1 MLIKEVN
8 ERECKVS
15 LLKLSFLKKVT
26 AILVISALVMF
37 TAVASAGDPPC
48 TCGDIC
54 VNETGWW
61 QDGGAFNASGTPI
74 QDAVNNAHSGETIC
88 VKDGMY
94 TENVDVNVTN
104 STIKSE
110 NGSTSCIVQAASSG
124 DHAFEVTADYVNVT
138 GFTARGATS
147 YKKAGIYLD
156 DVEHCDVTNNT
167 ASNNSCGIY
176 LSSSSNNSLTGNT
189 ANSNDGYAIYLFSSS
204 NYNSLTNNGIS
215 NNYDGI

>member
-1 MLIKEVN
+1 MLIKEAN

-15 LLKLSFLKKVT
+15 LVKLSFLKKVT
-26 AILVISALVMF
+26 AILVISALVML

-94 TENVDVNVTN
+94 IENVDVNVTN
-104 STIKSE
+104 LTIISE
-110 NGSTSCIVQAASSG
+110 NGSTSCIVQAARTS
-124 DHAFEVTADYVNVT
+124 DHVFEVTADYVNIA
-138 GFTARGATS
+138 GFTAKGATS
-147 YKKAGIYLD
+147 YKKAGIYLYG
-156 DVEHCDVTNNT
+156 VEHCYISDNNCIEQQLRHLPVFFEQQH
-167 ASNNSCGIY
+167 AHGQHR
-176 LSSSSNNSLTGNT
+176 
-189 ANSNDGYAIYLFSSS
+189 
-204 NYNSLTNNGIS
+204 
-215 NNYDGI
+215 